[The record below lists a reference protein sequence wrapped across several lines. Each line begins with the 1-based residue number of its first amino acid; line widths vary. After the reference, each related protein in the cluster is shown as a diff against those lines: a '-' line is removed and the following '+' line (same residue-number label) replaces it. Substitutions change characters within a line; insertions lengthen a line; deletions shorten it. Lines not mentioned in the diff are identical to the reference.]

1 VIDTTAAAVAQAR
14 LAPRRELTF
23 SQKLKRDM
31 PKYAI
36 LAPAVLLLL
45 VFHYLPLYGIVLAFQ
60 DFNVFSGISGSPWVG
75 FRHFLVFLNDPSYW
89 RVMRNTV
96 IINIYSL
103 IFGFQFP
110 IAFALLLNE
119 IRAKWFKKITQT
131 VSYLPHFISWV
142 IAAGIVATI
151 LSPSSGL
158 VNTVLA
164 WFGKEPVYFLT
175 KAEIFRPILIVSG
188 IWKGFGMSS
197 VYYIAAL
204 AGIDQQLYE
213 AAVVDGAGR
222 WRQAWHITLPGM
234 RNIIIVLLVLA
245 LGNMFSIGFDQ
256 IFLLY
261 NPTVYETGDVI
272 STYTYRFGLEK
283 AMYSFSAA
291 IGLTQAVVNFLMIF
305 GANRLSRKV
314 AGWSLW

>member
-1 VIDTTAAAVAQAR
+1 
-14 LAPRRELTF
+14 
-23 SQKLKRDM
+23 M

-75 FRHFLVFLNDPSYW
+75 FKHFLVFLNDPSYW

-96 IINIYSL
+96 VINIYSL
-103 IFGFQFP
+103 IFGFPFP

-131 VSYLPHFISWV
+131 ISYLPHFISWV

-175 KAEIFRPILIVSG
+175 KAEYFRPILIISG

-222 WRQAWHITLPGM
+222 LRQAWHITLPGM

-245 LGNMFSIGFDQ
+245 LGNMLSIGFDQ
-256 IFLLY
+256 VFLLY